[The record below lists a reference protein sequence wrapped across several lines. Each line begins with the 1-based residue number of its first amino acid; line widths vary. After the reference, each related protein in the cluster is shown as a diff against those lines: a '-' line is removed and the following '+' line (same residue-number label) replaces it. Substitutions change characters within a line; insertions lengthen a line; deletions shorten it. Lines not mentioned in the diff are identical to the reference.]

1 MTPAA
6 ATAANSDI
14 PIGHGDYRRVVPAVR
29 TAEKKTS
36 RKTTVNA
43 PDSNIPFAQ
52 LDNRLH
58 ASHL

>member
-14 PIGHGDYRRVVPAVR
+14 PIGHEDYRRVAPAIR

-36 RKTTVNA
+36 RKTTVKRA
-43 PDSNIPFAQ
+43 RQ
-52 LDNRLH
+52 
-58 ASHL
+58 

>member
-29 TAEKKTS
+29 TAEKKNKS
-36 RKTTVNA
+36 EDYSQRA
-43 PDSNIPFAQ
+43 
-52 LDNRLH
+52 R
-58 ASHL
+58 